1 MPRSKRNKKFK
12 RQNRSKR
19 IKKTQEEIAIE
30 NQINALR
37 QRLAIVRSQR
47 QNQPQNQN
55 QPQRQNQPII
65 KNETGK
71 PYYEMIS
78 DTPRNNFKNVIL
90 RYKVINFESN
100 NMESYLNNILKWV
113 RTRVFTGWKK
123 KI

>member
-1 MPRSKRNKKFK
+1 MSRSKRIKKFK

-37 QRLAIVRSQR
+37 QRLAIVRS
-47 QNQPQNQN
+47 
-55 QPQRQNQPII
+55 QRQNQPII

-113 RTRVFTGWKK
+113 KTRVFTGWKK
-123 KI
+123 I